1 MNEKSKEVYGF
12 VLDEA
17 KPQYY
22 NCGQGSLIMDFMIHI
37 IPPEKWKKTTIL
49 TFYKK
54 QMQEI
59 ESGLRYFIEQFFG
72 GKYEDYGLTVKTV
85 DGYQGGQ
92 HDYIII
98 STVRSNPFIHN
109 PDFFTHMNRVN
120 VALTRAKKGM
130 IVFGNSQTL
139 KIQRFID
146 KNLNIWGHFLNFN
159 REKNRLLDY
168 WSLESIMNKRNKER
182 GGLYDANNL
191 RTELHS
197 ILDEL
202 IYLQKE
208 PKLINKH
215 EMSLSN
221 KNENIEREIKKVIK
235 FLTKLSEK
243 DIKKGRRKII
253 VNDYLKESTK
263 KRSNRKYLE
272 K

>member
-1 MNEKSKEVYGF
+1 
-12 VLDEA
+12 
-17 KPQYY
+17 
-22 NCGQGSLIMDFMIHI
+22 
-37 IPPEKWKKTTIL
+37 
-49 TFYKK
+49 
-54 QMQEI
+54 
-59 ESGLRYFIEQFFG
+59 
-72 GKYEDYGLTVKTV
+72 
-85 DGYQGGQ
+85 
-92 HDYIII
+92 
-98 STVRSNPFIHN
+98 
-109 PDFFTHMNRVN
+109 MNRVN

-215 EMSLSN
+215 
-221 KNENIEREIKKVIK
+221 
-235 FLTKLSEK
+235 
-243 DIKKGRRKII
+243 
-253 VNDYLKESTK
+253 
-263 KRSNRKYLE
+263 
-272 K
+272 